1 MYALLDSGNTTSG
14 KVQDLVSIPVGGTLA
29 DAKGITAAQQAL
41 CVPIPV
47 GLPVGVGWSYSNGT
61 FSPPAPSNVTPP
73 TLAQQAAAAI
83 AAGLT
88 ITLSGTM
95 TLAATLFPTDP
106 ATTAKIIAVVT
117 AINTDGTFPGGAT
130 TFPMKDSAG
139 TWHTFTSSQYK
150 SVASALAAYVA
161 ALNLI
166 IDGNPLDA
174 TSLPANAVTL
184 TV

>member
-1 MYALLDSGNTTSG
+1 MNALISHGAVIQIEAATF
-14 KVQDLVSIPVGGTLA
+14 PVHS
-29 DAKGITAAQQAL
+29 AL
-41 CVPIPV
+41 TWEPIPAGQTVEV
-47 GLPVGVGWSYSNGT
+47 GYSFANGT
-61 FSPPAPSNVTPP
+61 FAAPPAPPAP

-88 ITLSGTM
+88 ITISGTM

-106 ATTAKIIAVVT
+106 TTTAKIIAVVT

-139 TWHTFTSSQYK
+139 TWHIFTASQYK

-161 ALNLI
+161 TLNLI

-174 TSLPANAVTL
+174 TSLPANAITL

>member
-1 MYALLDSGNTTSG
+1 MPTYLVTDSAGLISAAYSGPASGAPTGAVSVPASIYA
-14 KVQDLVSIPVGGTLA
+14 Q
-29 DAKGITAAQQAL
+29 
-41 CVPIPV
+41 
-47 GLPVGVGWSYSNGT
+47 LPHDIAGWSYVT
-61 FSPPAPSNVTPP
+61 DALVAPVAPAP

-106 ATTAKIIAVVT
+106 TTTAKIGAVVT
-117 AINTDGTFPGGAT
+117 AINADGTFPGGAT
-130 TFPMKDSAG
+130 TFPMKDATG
-139 TWHTFTSSQYK
+139 AWHTFTASQYK
-150 SVASALAAYVA
+150 AVAGGIAAYVA

-166 IDGNPLDA
+166 IDGNPLGA
-174 TSLPANAVTL
+174 TSLPANAVAL

>member
-1 MYALLDSGNTTSG
+1 
-14 KVQDLVSIPVGGTLA
+14 
-29 DAKGITAAQQAL
+29 
-41 CVPIPV
+41 
-47 GLPVGVGWSYSNGT
+47 
-61 FSPPAPSNVTPP
+61 
-73 TLAQQAAAAI
+73 
-83 AAGLT
+83 
-88 ITLSGTM
+88 M

-117 AINTDGTFPGGAT
+117 TINTDGTFPGGTT

-150 SVASALAAYVA
+150 IVASALAAYVS